1 MNLHIHP
8 SGKLKSYIKSNLA
21 CRKTLAFSFQAY
33 LCSPSSSSEIIGKV
47 HLSVIVSVLCN
58 TGRLGKSLRRYSL
71 FLCSSLLGKLPKME
85 PAQIE
90 ACVFTVMYCMI
101 MLVSLVGNTLLIYIV
116 WKKPEVRSLTSFMF
130 VNMAVAD
137 LLVTL
142 VMMPWSIA
150 FFYTQGKWL
159 IKGAIGE
166 TTCRG
171 VIYTATFT
179 VMASILSLT
188 FTALDRFYAVVYPFH
203 RQVWFRKAK
212 FLTPLI
218 WLLSVALMS
227 IIPVTYQLHTPR
239 SECGFNVEVW
249 GDKSAT
255 TGGVFV
261 YLFATSYFFPLCA
274 TSILYTK
281 TAHNLWFHQA
291 PGNQIIQD
299 RQQRETTKKRVVR
312 NLIIIFTTFAL
323 CWLPA
328 QTDCSS
334 R

>member
-1 MNLHIHP
+1 
-8 SGKLKSYIKSNLA
+8 
-21 CRKTLAFSFQAY
+21 
-33 LCSPSSSSEIIGKV
+33 
-47 HLSVIVSVLCN
+47 
-58 TGRLGKSLRRYSL
+58 
-71 FLCSSLLGKLPKME
+71 ME

-90 ACVFTVMYCMI
+90 ACVFTVMYSII

-150 FFYTQGKWL
+150 FFYTEGKWL

-166 TTCRG
+166 ITCRG
-171 VIYTATFT
+171 VIYTANFT
-179 VMASILSLT
+179 VMASILCLT
-188 FTALDRFYAVVYPFH
+188 FTALDRFYAVVYPFR
-203 RQVWFRKAK
+203 RQLWFRKAK

-218 WLLSVALMS
+218 WILSVALMS
-227 IIPVTYQLHTPR
+227 IIPVIYQLHTPS

-249 GDKSAT
+249 GDEDAT
-255 TGGVFV
+255 IRGVFV
-261 YLFATSYFFPLCA
+261 YLFVTSYFFPLCA
-274 TSILYTK
+274 TSILYMK
-281 TAHNLWFHQA
+281 TVHNLWFHQA
-291 PGNQIIQD
+291 PGNQLIQGQ
-299 RQQRETTKKRVVR
+299 QQRETTKKRVVR

-328 QTDCSS
+328 QAYTLFIAITAWKVEIPSLVMYLVYWLGHANSAINPWIYMGLNNKMNLQVAGMICRRKSNVEDRLREATADSQITDSLV
-334 R
+334 

>member
-1 MNLHIHP
+1 
-8 SGKLKSYIKSNLA
+8 
-21 CRKTLAFSFQAY
+21 
-33 LCSPSSSSEIIGKV
+33 
-47 HLSVIVSVLCN
+47 
-58 TGRLGKSLRRYSL
+58 
-71 FLCSSLLGKLPKME
+71 
-85 PAQIE
+85 
-90 ACVFTVMYCMI
+90 
-101 MLVSLVGNTLLIYIV
+101 
-116 WKKPEVRSLTSFMF
+116 
-130 VNMAVAD
+130 MAVAD

-179 VMASILSLT
+179 VMASILCLT
-188 FTALDRFYAVVYPFH
+188 FTALDRFYAVVYPFR

-255 TGGVFV
+255 IRGVFV
-261 YLFATSYFFPLCA
+261 YLFA

-299 RQQRETTKKRVVR
+299 QQQLETTKKRVVR

-328 QTDCSS
+328 QAYTLFIALTAWEVEIPALVMYLVYWLGHANSAINPWMYMGLNSKMNLQVAGMIRRRKSNVEDRVATADTQMEESLL
-334 R
+334 